1 MKISRHAQA
10 IINAAYSEARMRQ
23 HEYIT
28 PEHVLYAAL
37 AFDEVRSV
45 LSACGANINTIK
57 VGMETFLDQK
67 VPLNNREPTQTV
79 GFSTVLER
87 AFFQSK
93 TSQREMLEVADLL
106 VSLYDEEQNYCA
118 YYLRK
123 AGIHRLELLRTLS
136 HGFEGEDERAFSFMK
151 GASAA
156 TVDAQDGE
164 GGVDDGAKGKNSKKS
179 ALERYAADLTVMAR
193 EKKLEPVIGREAELD
208 RTIQVLCRR
217 KKNNPVHVGDSGVGK
232 TAITEGLAQRIAA
245 GNVPPVI
252 KDFSVFALD
261 MGSLVAGTRYRGDF
275 EERVKKVLEEVL
287 KKEKAILFI
296 DEIHTLVGAG
306 SASGSL
312 DASNLL
318 KPALTSGKLRC
329 IGSTTHEEYNKYF
342 DKDRALARRFQKIT
356 IDEPSEDDTKKILL
370 GLKAKYENYHKVH
383 YTEQAIEAAVRLSA
397 QYINE
402 RRLPDKAIDVIDEA
416 GAFARIGVWKESV
429 AAEAVAGAAG
439 SEQCVVSSN
448 GQEENTT
455 RSPLPAT
462 RSTAVIQAAAAEK
475 LGRHVDDAVWEKI
488 RAAQGALDGVDDDG
502 ADCPHCFEDDDY
514 YTMTAPEQDAGNAE
528 KLRTQG
534 WTDDEISRALFK
546 GTPFSEKKGADG
558 AETSTTAQDVEIV
571 EIDLPAIETVVARM
585 AKIPEKSIGENEKD
599 KLRYLEEKL

>member
-1 MKISRHAQA
+1 MRISRHAQA
-10 IINAAYSEARMRQ
+10 IINAAYSEARMRR

-28 PEHVLYAAL
+28 PEHILYAAL
-37 AFDEVRSV
+37 AFDEVQSV
-45 LSACGANINTIK
+45 LSACGANIGTIK
-57 VGMETFLDQK
+57 AGMETFLEQK
-67 VPLNNREPTQTV
+67 VPLNNREPAQTV
-79 GFSTVLER
+79 GFSSVLER

-93 TSQREMLEVADLL
+93 TSQREVLEVADIL

-123 AGIHRLELLRTLS
+123 AGIQRLELLRTLS
-136 HGFEGEDERAFSFMK
+136 HGFDGEDERAFSFMK
-151 GASAA
+151 SASAGA
-156 TVDAQDGE
+156 ADLREEGE
-164 GGVDDGAKGKNSKKS
+164 GAEDVAKGKNLKKT
-179 ALERYAADLTVMAR
+179 ALERYATDLTVLAR
-193 EKKLEPVIGREAELD
+193 EKKLEPVIGRDAELD

-356 IDEPSEDDTKKILL
+356 IDEPSEDDTKQILL
-370 GLKAKYENYHKVH
+370 GLKVKYENYHKVH

-416 GAFARIGVWKESV
+416 GAFARIGVWKKTVRLVS
-429 AAEAVAGAAG
+429 
-439 SEQCVVSSN
+439 SEQCAVSS
-448 GQEENTT
+448 
-455 RSPLPAT
+455 
-462 RSTAVIQAAAAEK
+462 
-475 LGRHVDDAVWEKI
+475 
-488 RAAQGALDGVDDDG
+488 
-502 ADCPHCFEDDDY
+502 
-514 YTMTAPEQDAGNAE
+514 EQ
-528 KLRTQG
+528 
-534 WTDDEISRALFK
+534 
-546 GTPFSEKKGADG
+546 
-558 AETSTTAQDVEIV
+558 
-571 EIDLPAIETVVARM
+571 
-585 AKIPEKSIGENEKD
+585 
-599 KLRYLEEKL
+599 